1 MFRIQPTLI
10 PTSLASR
17 RVVSRQGSSVGSLG
31 AERSVK
37 NLSKL
42 INYQKSWARV
52 IFSVLTRQQR
62 GGTSVLPENLYHDY
76 CVARQSASWLLCCQ
90 TICVMTS
97 VLCCQTICVMTVPSV
112 SKYWH
117 DCLTLQSLVLHLN
130 S

>member
-76 CVARQSASWLLCCQ
+76 CVARLSAS
-90 TICVMTS
+90 
-97 VLCCQTICVMTVPSV
+97 
-112 SKYWH
+112 
-117 DCLTLQSLVLHLN
+117 
-130 S
+130 

>member
-37 NLSKL
+37 NLS
-42 INYQKSWARV
+42 ITTYFFFKSWAHV

-76 CVARQSASWLLCCQ
+76 CVARLSAS
-90 TICVMTS
+90 
-97 VLCCQTICVMTVPSV
+97 
-112 SKYWH
+112 
-117 DCLTLQSLVLHLN
+117 
-130 S
+130 